1 MLAAARASHPEEACG
16 LLLGHRDRGLWRVEA
31 ASVAAN
37 VAADPRRRFEVD
49 PRHLFAAQRTAR
61 AGGPAIVGVWHSHPD
76 GPVRPSAA
84 DRAGITDP
92 AWVWIIV
99 SPPDVAAYVP
109 DGQCPGGFRPLRE
122 TAPARM

>member
-1 MLAAARASHPEEACG
+1 MLAAASASHPDEACG
-16 LLLGHRDRGLWRVEA
+16 LLFGHRDRDLWRVEA

-37 VAADPRRRFEVD
+37 VAADPRHRFEVD
-49 PRHLFAAQRTAR
+49 PRHLFAAQRAAR
-61 AGGPAIVGVWHSHPD
+61 TGGPSIVGVWHSHPD
-76 GPVRPSAA
+76 GPARPSAA

-99 SPPDVAAYVP
+99 SPPAVAAYVP
-109 DGQCPGGFRPLRE
+109 DGEWPWGFRPLRE